1 MRAVSQDLNTL
12 MVSLDSLFSRRDTE
26 SGQVIQLDTAS
37 SLEYALKFDW
47 ELPRGQNWVRTVR
60 CWAYKLSS

>member
-47 ELPRGQNWVRTVR
+47 
-60 CWAYKLSS
+60 